1 MDDRRSSAEML
12 EKQVMARLLLRVEE
26 ASRHPLD
33 LHFLHF
39 VCNHELTFIQ
49 SLTNQISIPQDVIMA
64 LSNLSEVVAAKL
76 EEGTVHPI
84 GTELVEGITGQQKY
98 MVNKECLQ
106 NLVDL
111 DLSIPSISAVMGIS
125 KSTVKRALRENDIS
139 IRRSYSSISDDQLD
153 DIVGSIKITAPNIGS
168 RMLKGRLRALG
179 HRITWTRIW
188 ASLKR
193 VDALGVATRATRV
206 GCVVRRS
213 YTVQAPLSLVHVDT
227 NHKLIRYGFVIFG
240 GIDGFSR
247 KIMYLDASTDN
258 KASTALGLFLGSV
271 EKNGLPLR
279 VRGDQGV
286 ENVDI
291 ARYMFTVRGCGR
303 GSFMSGKSVHNQ
315 RIERLWRDL
324 WMAVTSTYY
333 HMLHSLE
340 EEGSLDPT
348 SYLHLFAAHYVF
360 LPRLQ
365 LELCSFIHG
374 WNNHPLRTE
383 QNLTPNQL
391 WEIGRAQNPVCSAEH
406 QQHDVEQCPAVV
418 EDGEELPGVVVPPAT
433 CPLTQQGLEDLRAT
447 INPNG
452 PSDDYGRGLYISV
465 VNYVELHS
473 SL

>member
-1 MDDRRSSAEML
+1 ML
-12 EKQVMARLLLRVEE
+12 EKEVMARLLLRVEE

-179 HRITWTRIW
+179 HCITWTRIW

-193 VDALGVATRATRV
+193 VDALGVATRATLV

-291 ARYMFTVRGCGR
+291 ARYMFTV
-303 GSFMSGKSVHNQ
+303 
-315 RIERLWRDL
+315 
-324 WMAVTSTYY
+324 
-333 HMLHSLE
+333 
-340 EEGSLDPT
+340 
-348 SYLHLFAAHYVF
+348 F

-418 EDGEELPGVVVPPAT
+418 EDGEELPGVVVPPVT

>member
-1 MDDRRSSAEML
+1 ML

-49 SLTNQISIPQDVIMA
+49 SLTNQISIPRDVIMA
-64 LSNLSEVVAAKL
+64 LSNLSELVAAIL
-76 EEGTVHPI
+76 EEGTVRPI
-84 GTELVEGITGQQKY
+84 GTEVVEGITGQQKC

-106 NLVDL
+106 NLDL
-111 DLSIPSISAVMGIS
+111 DLSIPSISAVMDIL

-139 IRRSYSSISDDQLD
+139 IKRSYSSISDDQLD

-179 HRITWTRIW
+179 HCITWTRIW

-193 VDALGVATRATRV
+193 VDAFSVVTRATRV

-213 YTVQAPLSLVHVDT
+213 YSVQAPLSLVHVDT
-227 NHKLIRYGFVIFG
+227 NHKLMRYGFVIFG

-247 KIMYLDASTDN
+247 KTMYLDASTDN
-258 KASTALGLFLGSV
+258 KASTAHGLFLGSV
-271 EKNGLPLR
+271 EKNGLPL
-279 VRGDQGV
+279 
-286 ENVDI
+286 
-291 ARYMFTVRGCGR
+291 C
-303 GSFMSGKSVHNQ
+303 
-315 RIERLWRDL
+315 IERLWRDL

-340 EEGSLDPT
+340 GEGSLDPT
-348 SYLHLFAAHYVF
+348 SYLHLFAVHYVF

-374 WNNHPLRTE
+374 WNNHPL
-383 QNLTPNQL
+383 
-391 WEIGRAQNPVCSAEH
+391 
-406 QQHDVEQCPAVV
+406 
-418 EDGEELPGVVVPPAT
+418 
-433 CPLTQQGLEDLRAT
+433 
-447 INPNG
+447 
-452 PSDDYGRGLYISV
+452 
-465 VNYVELHS
+465 
-473 SL
+473 